1 MTELEKTYGDALYQL
16 ALEER
21 LEEELLEQMNGV
33 CALLRESPE
42 YLRLIGSRALAKAE
56 RLALLDEA
64 FGGKVHPYLLNFM
77 KILCE
82 RGAFE
87 RIGGCKDAFVIA
99 YNERHGI
106 VPARVVSATPL
117 NAQQEKRLIE
127 ALEKKTGAR
136 GLRSI
141 IEGVLMPIMYDVPSD
156 PTVER
161 VCITAACVNSG
172 AEPLIERN
180 PNRKKLNPPPKVT
193 KPRSAG

>member
-16 ALEER
+16 ALEES
-21 LEEELLEQMNGV
+21 LEQELLEQMNGV

-87 RIGGCKDAFVIA
+87 RIVGCRDAFVIA

-117 NAQQEKRLIE
+117 SAQQEKRLIE
-127 ALEKKTGAR
+127 ALEKKTGKTILLEKRVDASLVGGMR
-136 GLRSI
+136 VEMDGKRYDNTVASKMEHLRRALLAQS
-141 IEGVLMPIMYDVPSD
+141 
-156 PTVER
+156 
-161 VCITAACVNSG
+161 
-172 AEPLIERN
+172 
-180 PNRKKLNPPPKVT
+180 
-193 KPRSAG
+193 

>member
-16 ALEER
+16 ALEES
-21 LEEELLEQMNGV
+21 LEQELLEPMNGV
-33 CALLRESPE
+33 CALLRENPE

-87 RIGGCKDAFVIA
+87 RIGGCRDAFVIA

-106 VPARVVSATPL
+106 VPSCVVSATPL

-127 ALEKKTGAR
+127 ALEKKTGKTILLDKRVGASLVGGMR
-136 GLRSI
+136 VEMDGKRYDNTVASKMEHLRRALLAQS
-141 IEGVLMPIMYDVPSD
+141 
-156 PTVER
+156 
-161 VCITAACVNSG
+161 
-172 AEPLIERN
+172 
-180 PNRKKLNPPPKVT
+180 
-193 KPRSAG
+193 

>member
-16 ALEER
+16 ALEEHLEGQL
-21 LEEELLEQMNGV
+21 LEEMNGV

-64 FGGKVHPYLLNFM
+64 FGGRVHPYLLNFM

-87 RIGGCKDAFVIA
+87 RIAGCKDAFVMA

-117 NAQQEKRLIE
+117 SADQEKRLIE
-127 ALEKKTGAR
+127 ALEKKTGKTILLQKQVDASLVGGMR
-136 GLRSI
+136 VEMDGKRYDNTVASKMEHLRRALLAQS
-141 IEGVLMPIMYDVPSD
+141 
-156 PTVER
+156 
-161 VCITAACVNSG
+161 
-172 AEPLIERN
+172 
-180 PNRKKLNPPPKVT
+180 
-193 KPRSAG
+193 

>member
-16 ALEER
+16 ALEEHLEGQL
-21 LEEELLEQMNGV
+21 LEEMNGI

-64 FGGKVHPYLLNFM
+64 FGGRVHPYLLNFM

-106 VPARVVSATPL
+106 VPARVISATPL
-117 NAQQEKRLIE
+117 SADQEKRLIE
-127 ALEKKTGAR
+127 ALEKKTGKTILLQKQVDASLVGGMR
-136 GLRSI
+136 VEMDGKRYDNTVASKMEHLRRALLAQS
-141 IEGVLMPIMYDVPSD
+141 
-156 PTVER
+156 
-161 VCITAACVNSG
+161 
-172 AEPLIERN
+172 
-180 PNRKKLNPPPKVT
+180 
-193 KPRSAG
+193 